1 MSGKTEKVR
10 CSSCRYLKHLDDTEW
25 VDPNAPFT
33 WQCTHPEL
41 DGEKMSD
48 MQKFMPRDCDK
59 YEKA

>member
-1 MSGKTEKVR
+1 
-10 CSSCRYLKHLDDTEW
+10 

-41 DGEKMSD
+41 EGEKMSD
-48 MQKFMPRDCDK
+48 MRKFMRRDCDK